1 MHSDT
6 RFAVEQEPQ
15 QGIIGIEGQCSERP
29 CTHYDSS
36 LIDYPPFAAPSTKA
50 SCGDGYMRFVS
61 SVKNLSTFCIEGR
74 NAGGGR
80 ESVCDAAEPCGSN
93 VTAHALQC
101 ADGPRVWDRE
111 ARRFCTSCHEGEVKT
126 VDGYCAISEIIATV
140 QSHVFEVKL
149 KKRNDHLVGDFNTAK
164 ALGCGILSRHASLRR
179 APMRHAPMSRLH
191 TLRTSVDHMRS
202 LKAPSFPSLPESSP
216 SAICPPPAMMHY
228 VWMCPPLVD
237 IST

>member
-1 MHSDT
+1 MPGL
-6 RFAVEQEPQ
+6 E
-15 QGIIGIEGQCSERP
+15 
-29 CTHYDSS
+29 SS
-36 LIDYPPFAAPSTKA
+36 
-50 SCGDGYMRFVS
+50 
-61 SVKNLSTFCIEGR
+61 
-74 NAGGGR
+74 
-80 ESVCDAAEPCGSN
+80 
-93 VTAHALQC
+93 
-101 ADGPRVWDRE
+101 
-111 ARRFCTSCHEGEVKT
+111 RFCFLTLSFLRFSWRIRVGHHWGRSGAPMGQEW
-126 VDGYCAISEIIATV
+126 DGV
-140 QSHVFEVKL
+140 QRENTGGWGYNRWGTLGQGAYTAKPSH
-149 KKRNDHLVGDFNTAK
+149 FNTAK